1 MKRLHN
7 LLARQL
13 TRLSLHPDSPPAA
26 ADWLALLQRVSQC
39 YADADQDRYLLERS
53 QDISSREMQELYDV
67 LQCERDQLESRVA
80 ERTAALATSEARFRS
95 LTSLG
100 SDWYWEQDS
109 SYRFTSIAGNTDLY
123 SGHTIAEHVGRARWE
138 IEGYEPP
145 EGGWAAHRALLDA
158 HQPFQDLV
166 FTFRLADASA
176 AYAAVSG
183 EPVFAPDGAFEG
195 YRGIGRDVTQERR
208 AEERVQRLARFD
220 PLTGLFNRP
229 MFFER
234 LDHAL
239 AVARRR
245 GTAVALLFIDL
256 DRFKNIND
264 TFGHLTGDEVIRTM
278 AQRLAVAVR
287 ETDTLAR
294 LGGDEFIVLAENLAS
309 ATDASELAQ
318 RLVETLAEPVALA
331 GTECHLGASIGIATF
346 PADGDDAATLLKKAD
361 IAMYRAKDAG
371 RSNFQFYSEAM
382 NQPLIE
388 RMVLGAALKR
398 ALDLQQFVLLYQPK
412 VDVATG
418 ALTGVEAL
426 IRWQHP
432 ERGLLPPDEFI
443 PVAEETGLI
452 RQIGRWVLR
461 AACLQGQAW
470 REAGLPPIPIAVNL
484 SAREFNDERLA
495 FEIAQAVVDA
505 NFDAH
510 LLELEITETLVMQD
524 PDRAVETLGQLKS
537 MGVRISI
544 DDFGTGHSS
553 LARLSK
559 LPVDSLKIDGALIRD
574 IATDPDDAAIASAV
588 IAMAA
593 SLRLTSIAECV
604 EEAGQLSFLKARG
617 CDEMQ
622 GYLTSRPVPAAEIA
636 AFVRRV
642 GCGRLE
648 AVNER

>member
-7 LLARQL
+7 LLVRQL
-13 TRLSLHPDSPPAA
+13 ARLSLQPEAPPEPPN
-26 ADWLALLQRVSQC
+26 WLTLLERVSQT
-39 YADADQDRYLLERS
+39 YADADQERYLLERS
-53 QDISSREMQELYDV
+53 QDISSREMQELYDA
-67 LQCERDQLESRVA
+67 LQRERDHLESRVA
-80 ERTAALATSEARFRS
+80 ERTAALAASEARFRS
-95 LTSLG
+95 LTSMG
-100 SDWYWEQDS
+100 SDWYWEQDRDF
-109 SYRFTSIAGNTDLY
+109 RFTSIAGNTELY
-123 SGHTIAEHVGRARWE
+123 AGHTIHGHIGRRRWD
-138 IEGYEPP
+138 IDGYEPP
-145 EGGWAAHRALLDA
+145 EGGWEAHRAMLES
-158 HQPFQDLV
+158 HRPFQDLV
-166 FTFRLADASA
+166 LCFRLADGSA
-176 AYAAVSG
+176 AWAMISG
-183 EPVFAPDGAFEG
+183 EPVFAPDGAFAG
-195 YRGIGRDVTQERR
+195 YRGIGRDITQERL
-208 AEERVQRLARFD
+208 AEERVHRLARFD

-245 GTAVALLFIDL
+245 GTAAALLFIDL

-278 AQRLAVAVR
+278 AQRLAGAVR

-294 LGGDEFIVLAENLAS
+294 LGGDEFIVLAENFA
-309 ATDASELAQ
+309 APTDASELAQ
-318 RLVETLAEPVALA
+318 RLVETLADPVALA

-398 ALDLQQFVLLYQPK
+398 ALDQEQFVLLYQPK

-418 ALTGVEAL
+418 AMTGVEAL

-432 ERGLLPPDEFI
+432 ERGLLPPDQFI

-470 REAGLPPIPIAVNL
+470 RDDGLPPIPVAVNL

-505 NFDAH
+505 SFDAR
-510 LLELEITETLVMQD
+510 LLELEITESLVMQD
-524 PDRAVETLGQLKS
+524 PDRAVETLAQLKS

-574 IATDPDDAAIASAV
+574 IATDADDAAIASAV

-593 SLRLTSIAECV
+593 SLRLTSIAEGV
-604 EEAGQLSFLKARG
+604 EEAGQLAFLKARG

-622 GYLTSRPVPAAEIA
+622 GYLTSRPVPASEIA
-636 AFVRRV
+636 AFVRRA

-648 AVNER
+648 AVNGR

>member
-1 MKRLHN
+1 VKRLHN
-7 LLARQL
+7 VLARQL
-13 TRLSLHPDSPPAA
+13 TRLSLDADSAPEAP
-26 ADWLALLQRVSQC
+26 DWLALLLRVSQT
-39 YADADQDRYLLERS
+39 YADADQERYLLDRS
-53 QDISSREMQELYDV
+53 QDISSREMQELYDA
-67 LQCERDQLESRVA
+67 LHRERDQLESRVA
-80 ERTAALATSEARFRS
+80 ERTAALAASEARFRS

-100 SDWYWEQDS
+100 SDWYWEQDRDF
-109 SYRFTSIAGNTDLY
+109 RFTSIAGNTELY
-123 SGHTIAEHVGRARWE
+123 SGHTIENHVGRTRWD
-138 IEGYEPP
+138 IDGYEPP
-145 EGGWAAHRALLDA
+145 QGGWAAHRSLLEA

-166 FTFRLADASA
+166 LSFRLADGSA
-176 AYAAVSG
+176 AFASVSG
-183 EPVFAPDGAFEG
+183 EPVFAPDGAFQG
-195 YRGIGRDVTQERR
+195 YRGIGRDITQETR

-278 AQRLAVAVR
+278 AQRLTCAVR

-309 ATDASELAQ
+309 ASDASELAQ

-331 GTECHLGASIGIATF
+331 GTECHLGASIGIAAF

-388 RMVLGAALKR
+388 RMVLGAALQR
-398 ALDLQQFVLLYQPK
+398 ALEQQQFVLLYQPK

-432 ERGLLPPDEFI
+432 ERGLLPPEQFI

-461 AACLQGQAW
+461 AACVQGQAW
-470 REAGLPPIPIAVNL
+470 RDAGLPPIPVAVNL

-524 PDRAVETLGQLKS
+524 PDRAVETLGQLKA

-593 SLRLTSIAECV
+593 SLRLTSIAEGV
-604 EEAGQLSFLKARG
+604 EEAGQLAFLKARG

-622 GYLTSRPVPAAEIA
+622 GYLTSRPVPAADIA
-636 AFVRRV
+636 TFVRRV

-648 AVNER
+648 AVNGG